1 MWKNDRNLLL
11 FIVTLLLVVLLFAW
25 GAGRLRW
32 SALVTG
38 FWHGGRQNGQEGQ
51 MQVSSEGLNG
61 EKSPDKGKIALTFD
75 DGPDPTRTALL
86 LDGLAKRQVKASFFI
101 TGKNAESYPELVKR
115 MHEEGHLIGNH
126 TYSHLQLNR
135 SNRELFKE
143 ELVKT
148 NDIIREI
155 TGEEVVYVRP
165 PYGSW
170 DKSFEEE
177 LSMFPVLWT
186 IDPLD
191 WCTGDAACVI
201 NKVVPKV
208 KENSIILLHDEYD
221 STVTAALQIVDELQ
235 KQGYEFVTVDE
246 ILFD

>member
-11 FIVTLLLVVLLFAW
+11 FIVALLFVVLLFSW

-32 SALVTG
+32 SAFPVR
-38 FWHGGRQNGQEGQ
+38 FWHVGRQNAQEGQ
-51 MQVSSEGLNG
+51 IQASSEGVNG
-61 EKSPDKGKIALTFD
+61 EKSSDKGKVALTFD
-75 DGPDPTRTALL
+75 DGPDPSHTALL
-86 LDGLAKRQVKASFFI
+86 LDGLAKRQIKASFFI

-148 NDIIREI
+148 NDIIKEI

-177 LSMFPVLWT
+177 LNMFPVLWT

-208 KENSIILLHDEYD
+208 KENAIILLHDEYD
-221 STVTAALQIVDELQ
+221 SSVTAALQIVDELK